1 MILGHKIIAYSDYVF
16 FRQPR
21 TFAFIF
27 LRQKELQE
35 VSANALQSIRLI
47 FHNRLL
53 QISHRLTLID
63 FHLERAP
70 LRANNRAKQLHH
82 IFTSKFAVFFYIKF
96 WPFKMASE
104 GSPSFSFT
112 TPEQRRQRF
121 PEDVNDADSEDWH
134 FRNGPSPIVAPRLQG
149 EGQDESKE
157 NYPDNF
163 ATSHFRRR
171 NRLESRL
178 EELQK
183 DVASLT
189 LKLRANGNRSTSL
202 DASSFLYTPKEK
214 VENKSYSVNKETSRK
229 SVKDQGQNNTAK
241 IKRELHHVTTERDQL
256 KFELERTR
264 KALIVAEKKSQE
276 AAKSRKAYEKL
287 QAHCDSLQESLDL
300 SEKIRVRQ
308 KKLLQ
313 QLQLQ
318 QRTAKKEK
326 EVKAEK
332 KRPVSAGIRPTE
344 KRSTATK
351 STPIRQEARTREY
364 SPTGYDILNS
374 LVTSHQLSDE
384 EEDADGETHEQAPSE
399 PTAAVSRSR
408 TPRSVLKPTTPTQ
421 KQYRSDFDALLQVD
435 APQFSTRR
443 PSRIATNTSRRRPSQ
458 TQVQQRDAMR
468 QAARWARTRGA
479 AVDISTSITQ
489 LPARKTPTGRP
500 KNSFL
505 APTQASLRRLHDL
518 PRRGDL
524 ERRPFVV

>member
-1 MILGHKIIAYSDYVF
+1 M
-16 FRQPR
+16 
-21 TFAFIF
+21 
-27 LRQKELQE
+27 
-35 VSANALQSIRLI
+35 AL
-47 FHNRLL
+47 
-53 QISHRLTLID
+53 
-63 FHLERAP
+63 
-70 LRANNRAKQLHH
+70 
-82 IFTSKFAVFFYIKF
+82 
-96 WPFKMASE
+96 E

-121 PEDVNDADSEDWH
+121 PEDANDADSEDWH
-134 FRNGPSPIVAPRLQG
+134 FRNGPSPIVAPRFQG
-149 EGQDESKE
+149 EEQDESKE

-214 VENKSYSVNKETSRK
+214 VENKTYPVNKETSRK
-229 SVKDQGQNNTAK
+229 TAKDQGQNSTVK

-264 KALIVAEKKSQE
+264 KALTVAEKKCQE
-276 AAKSRKAYEKL
+276 AAKGRKAYEKL
-287 QAHCDSLQESLDL
+287 KAHCDSLQESLDL

-318 QRTAKKEK
+318 QRAAKKEK
-326 EVKAEK
+326 EVQTRTAEK
-332 KRPVSAGIRPTE
+332 KRPASAGVRSAE
-344 KRSTATK
+344 KRRDRSVATISQPMQQETST
-351 STPIRQEARTREY
+351 RGY

-374 LVTSHQLSDE
+374 LVTSHQLS
-384 EEDADGETHEQAPSE
+384 EEDAGSETHEQAPSE

-421 KQYRSDFDALLQVD
+421 KQYRSDFDSLLQVD

-443 PSRIATNTSRRRPSQ
+443 PSRIATNTTRRRPSQ

-479 AVDISTSITQ
+479 AVDISTSTTQ
-489 LPARKTPTGRP
+489 LPAKKTPTAGRP

-505 APTQASLRRLHDL
+505 APTQASLRRLHGL
-518 PRRGDL
+518 SRRGDL
-524 ERRPFVV
+524 ERPPFVV